1 MLVDK
6 IPRLRRRRRKR
17 KKKKKNIVGSNKSV
31 GRKHVREDI
40 TDEDLK
46 VDDGSEKVEI
56 PKRIEV
62 KRLKRMDWLLFGKI
76 KVEFVN
82 ECKELNQ
89 DELSKFND
97 LLNGWRYR
105 YHRQAAMAQSACGTI
120 SNDAVVVIE
129 TMLQD
134 KTL

>member
-1 MLVDK
+1 
-6 IPRLRRRRRKR
+6 
-17 KKKKKNIVGSNKSV
+17 
-31 GRKHVREDI
+31 
-40 TDEDLK
+40 
-46 VDDGSEKVEI
+46 
-56 PKRIEV
+56 
-62 KRLKRMDWLLFGKI
+62 MDWLLFGKI
-76 KVEFVN
+76 KAEFVN

-105 YHRQAAMAQSACGTI
+105 YHRQAAMAQSACRTI
-120 SNDAVVVIE
+120 SNDAVAVIE